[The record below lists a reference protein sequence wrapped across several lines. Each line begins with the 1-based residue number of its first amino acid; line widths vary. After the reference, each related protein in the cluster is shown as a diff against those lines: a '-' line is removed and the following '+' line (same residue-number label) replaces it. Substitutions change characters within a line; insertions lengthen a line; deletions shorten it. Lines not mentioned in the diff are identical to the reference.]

1 MGNETVVHVSHLTKQ
16 YRKGVRAVDD
26 ISFNLQGGEIFGLL
40 GPNGSGKTT
49 TILMLL
55 GLLDSTEGKVTILGH
70 DPFRT
75 PLAVKRQVGYMPDT
89 IGFYEYMTA
98 YENLE
103 YTARFLGL
111 DAEQRKQRITDS
123 LAKMRLTDRMFD
135 KVRTYSHGMKRRLGL
150 AELLVKQPK
159 IAILDEPTQGLDP
172 QSIAEF
178 LSLIVSLRESE
189 DMTFLISS
197 HQLDEV
203 QSVCDRV
210 GLFSHGKLISFGT
223 VGELGN
229 QYFGSNVL
237 IALQAEGTED
247 LLPLLKAQ
255 DHVLNVELLEDKHYL
270 ITAEQDIRSSLAQMV
285 IGNGCNLSTLELK
298 HHSLNEIYQRAFK
311 EARNE
316 QT

>member
-1 MGNETVVHVSHLTKQ
+1 MGNETVVSVSHLTKQ

-26 ISFNLQGGEIFGLL
+26 ISFSLREGEIFGLL

-55 GLLDSTEGKVTILGH
+55 GLLESTQGSVSILGN

-75 PLAVKRQVGYMPDT
+75 PLAVKQQVGYMPDT

-98 YENLE
+98 YENLD

-111 DAEQRKQRITDS
+111 DAEQRKQRITAS
-123 LAKMRLTDRMFD
+123 LTKMRLSSRMND
-135 KVRTYSHGMKRRLGL
+135 KVRTFSHGMKRRLGL

-172 QSIAEF
+172 QSIVEF
-178 LSLIVSLRESE
+178 LSLIASLRESE
-189 DMTFLISS
+189 GMTFLLSS
-197 HQLDEV
+197 HQLDEI

-210 GLFSHGKLISFGT
+210 GLFSRGKLISFGT
-223 VGELGN
+223 VAELGKLH
-229 QYFGSNVL
+229 FGSDVL
-237 IALQAEGTED
+237 INLQAEGPTD
-247 LLPLLKAQ
+247 LLPLLKTQ
-255 DHVLNVELLEDKHYL
+255 QGVLNVEREGEHTYL
-270 ITAEQDIRSSLAQMV
+270 IKAEKDIRPSLAQAV
-285 IGNGCNLSTLELK
+285 IGSGCNLSSLELK
-298 HHSLNEIYQRAFK
+298 QHSLNDIYQLAFK
-311 EARNE
+311 EASNE

>member
-1 MGNETVVHVSHLTKQ
+1 MGNDTVVRVSHLTKQ

-26 ISFNLQGGEIFGLL
+26 VSFSLLQGEIFGLL

-55 GLLDSTEGKVTILGH
+55 GLLESTQGSIDILGF

-89 IGFYEYMTA
+89 IGFYEYMSA
-98 YENLE
+98 YENLD

-111 DAEQRKQRITDS
+111 DGKERDQRIVNA
-123 LAKMRLTDRMFD
+123 LEKMRLANRMHD
-135 KVRTYSHGMKRRLGL
+135 KVRTFSHGMKRRLGL
-150 AELLVKQPK
+150 AELLVKQPR

-172 QSIAEF
+172 QSISEF
-178 LSLIVSLRESE
+178 LSLIASLRESE
-189 DMTFLISS
+189 GMTFLLSS
-197 HQLDEV
+197 HQLEEV

-210 GLFSHGKLISFGT
+210 GLFSRGKLISFGT
-223 VGELGN
+223 VAELG
-229 QYFGSNVL
+229 QEHFGNHVM
-237 IALQAEGTED
+237 IVLQAKSGQD
-247 LLPLLKAQ
+247 LLP
-255 DHVLNVELLEDKHYL
+255 VLRQQNGVLSVNRENDDSYL
-270 ITAEQDIRSSLAQMV
+270 ITSDQDIRPILAQAV
-285 IGNGCNLSTLELK
+285 LKAGCDLSALELK

-311 EARNE
+311 EAENE

>member
-1 MGNETVVHVSHLTKQ
+1 MGNDTVLHVSHLTKQ
-16 YRKGVRAVDD
+16 YRKGVKAVDD
-26 ISFNLQGGEIFGLL
+26 ISFSLQEGEIFGLL

-55 GLLDSTEGKVTILGH
+55 GLLESTEGEVSILGYN
-70 DPFRT
+70 PLRT

-98 YENLE
+98 FENLD

-111 DAEQRKQRITDS
+111 DREEREKRIVDA
-123 LAKMRLTDRMFD
+123 LAKMRLTDRMND

-150 AELLVKQPK
+150 AELLVKQPR

-178 LSLIVSLRESE
+178 LSMIASLRKTEG
-189 DMTFLISS
+189 MTFLLSS

-210 GLFSHGKLISFGT
+210 GLFSRGKLISFGS
-223 VGELGN
+223 VDELAREH
-229 QYFGSNVL
+229 FGKDVL
-237 IALQAEGTED
+237 IALQIEGDQD
-247 LLPLLKAQ
+247 LSEVLKRQDKVLAVEKREEGGYLLTCR
-255 DHVLNVELLEDKHYL
+255 E
-270 ITAEQDIRSSLAQMV
+270 DIRSTLAQLV
-285 IGNGCNLSTLELK
+285 IGGGNNLSSLELK
-298 HHSLNEIYQRAFK
+298 KHSLNDIYQLAFK
-311 EARNE
+311 EASDD
-316 QT
+316 QA